1 MSRRERLQRYTVL
14 YIETK
19 TGPIPY
25 TVASASSVTGSVFMR
40 RFRLFSGQCNSGT
53 MQSTSSWLHRLKRSG
68 IDYRRQYLNRD
79 AKDIFPHIHTYL
91 GQCVWWILFGTVCV
105 IIIIWDSVCDDYY
118 VTFTTNVGQS
128 PSLHIRDAE
137 PSSSSLFIF
146 FPRIVHCWEKK
157 STNYCCFFK
166 CRER

>member
-1 MSRRERLQRYTVL
+1 MSRRERLQRYISTQKLDL
-14 YIETK
+14 Y
-19 TGPIPY
+19 PIPLHLLLLWQAQFLCGDSDY
-25 TVASASSVTGSVFMR
+25 FRVSVTVAQCRARRLGYTDWKGLESITAANISTGMR
-40 RFRLFSGQCNSGT
+40 KIYS
-53 MQSTSSWLHRLKRSG
+53 
-68 IDYRRQYLNRD
+68 
-79 AKDIFPHIHTYL
+79 HTNI
-91 GQCVWWILFGTVCV
+91 Q
-105 IIIIWDSVCDDYY
+105 IWDSVCDDYY